1 MCGICGFNWDDR
13 VLVKSMSDS
22 INHRGPDQEGYFTDQ
37 NISLGHKRLSI
48 IDLSENGRQPMYNED
63 GTICL
68 IFNGEIY
75 NYQELR
81 PILEKKGHRFIS
93 NTDSEVIIHAF
104 EEFGPDCLSLFNGM
118 FTIAIYDMKKKKLF
132 LARDRLGQKF
142 LYYYHK
148 DGKFLFASEIKALL
162 QYEGIKKEFNNQ
174 TLAQFI
180 TWAYSINGDTFFKD
194 IKEIMPGNY
203 GIYDLK
209 TKSLEIKKYWDL
221 ENHLTTHNHP
231 IGEKHYIKNL
241 RNLLLKSVERRMIA
255 DVPLGASLSGGIDSS
270 LIVGMMAHLKGSNIK
285 TYSVGFGREDDE
297 FPYARKVAEHCDAD
311 YNEII
316 LSYNQM
322 TSSMPTV
329 LWSLEQPWARP
340 TLPAIYHLLKELKKH
355 VTVNLVGEGGDEFF
369 AGYNRY
375 KVFAPKQTYDPAYE
389 ENDFNKKWWSDSQKY
404 ENMPLDE
411 KSKQITS
418 GYFNDDQEKKE
429 TFSEEILNQ
438 IPEGTKIDNTF
449 GKINSNNNQLNKAL
463 NFECKTSLPGV
474 QLIKL
479 DRLSMASSMEVRAPF
494 LDYRVAEYLQKVP
507 GNLKWNGLDKK
518 YILQRIA
525 REFIPEKNA
534 IRRKLPLQVPLADYY
549 KSDFIDIIKSTLDEN
564 IISKRSYLKKERIN
578 KLLTRF
584 KENPHF
590 TSSKSTAPT
599 SDNSL
604 RQLLFLTNLELMQKM
619 FFENDNLKNPN
630 LNINNYL

>member
-194 IKEIMPGNY
+194 IKEI
-203 GIYDLK
+203 
-209 TKSLEIKKYWDL
+209 
-221 ENHLTTHNHP
+221 
-231 IGEKHYIKNL
+231 
-241 RNLLLKSVERRMIA
+241 RN
-255 DVPLGASLSGGIDSS
+255 
-270 LIVGMMAHLKGSNIK
+270 
-285 TYSVGFGREDDE
+285 
-297 FPYARKVAEHCDAD
+297 
-311 YNEII
+311 
-316 LSYNQM
+316 
-322 TSSMPTV
+322 
-329 LWSLEQPWARP
+329 
-340 TLPAIYHLLKELKKH
+340 
-355 VTVNLVGEGGDEFF
+355 
-369 AGYNRY
+369 
-375 KVFAPKQTYDPAYE
+375 
-389 ENDFNKKWWSDSQKY
+389 
-404 ENMPLDE
+404 
-411 KSKQITS
+411 
-418 GYFNDDQEKKE
+418 
-429 TFSEEILNQ
+429 
-438 IPEGTKIDNTF
+438 
-449 GKINSNNNQLNKAL
+449 
-463 NFECKTSLPGV
+463 
-474 QLIKL
+474 
-479 DRLSMASSMEVRAPF
+479 
-494 LDYRVAEYLQKVP
+494 
-507 GNLKWNGLDKK
+507 
-518 YILQRIA
+518 
-525 REFIPEKNA
+525 
-534 IRRKLPLQVPLADYY
+534 
-549 KSDFIDIIKSTLDEN
+549 
-564 IISKRSYLKKERIN
+564 
-578 KLLTRF
+578 
-584 KENPHF
+584 
-590 TSSKSTAPT
+590 
-599 SDNSL
+599 
-604 RQLLFLTNLELMQKM
+604 
-619 FFENDNLKNPN
+619 FFENISDGIPQHDKMLKQV
-630 LNINNYL
+630 